1 MHEARRLITSID
13 IDDAAGPEFNTDR
26 RSSISALLELE
37 LTDGRRLTMLDDR
50 GWSTSG
56 PSGIWSYESLEG
68 LAETARMVVGPDEPP
83 EGRSYEEESALHW
96 AHLAGIAQAQ
106 GVPIEAGELAVLP
119 HDVDVSSKIR
129 ARLTR

>member
-1 MHEARRLITSID
+1 MSDARRLITSID
-13 IDDAAGPEFNTDR
+13 IDEAAGPEFNTDR

-37 LTDGRRLTMLDDR
+37 LTDGRRLTLLDDR

-68 LAETARMVVGPDEPP
+68 LAETARTVVGPDEPP
-83 EGRSYEEESALHW
+83 EGRSREEEAALHW
-96 AHLAGIAQAQ
+96 AHLAGIARAQ
-106 GVPIEAGELAVLP
+106 GVPIEAGELAALP
-119 HDVDVSSKIR
+119 HDVDVSPAIR